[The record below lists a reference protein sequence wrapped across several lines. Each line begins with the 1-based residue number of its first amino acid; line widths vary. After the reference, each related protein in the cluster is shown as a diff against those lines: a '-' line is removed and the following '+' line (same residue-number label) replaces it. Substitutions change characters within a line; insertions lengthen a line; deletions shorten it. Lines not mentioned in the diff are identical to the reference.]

1 VSGAVDR
8 AVPLAPVAPRG
19 EARSEVERRP
29 EPTPTAFPSRPI
41 PFLLHY
47 VRRRPWMY
55 GSLLALVVGA
65 ATCAVTVQYG
75 MKLLVDA
82 MSGITRD
89 EAAVWVALALFLGL
103 IGVESL
109 LWRLSGWL
117 GCRAIVA
124 AGVDI
129 RLDLFEHLS
138 GHAARFF
145 AEHLTGALG
154 SRITAVA
161 GAAGAV
167 TSTLTWNIAPPITDF
182 LGALVILSIVD
193 SRLALALVVFVALVG
208 GGLSLFGLRGGPLH
222 RAYAEQA
229 AHVGGELVDAVS
241 NVWVV
246 KAFSARARE
255 RARLAEKF
263 GVEAAA
269 QRESWMFLEK
279 TRVLHDVCLWLMAGS
294 MLAWVVHLWNLDQ
307 ATPGDVVVV
316 SALTFR
322 ILHGSRDLALALAGL
337 TQHFAFIADTLRV
350 IGQPHEVLDA
360 PDARPLVSRGGLIV
374 FNNVSFGYQDGKRV
388 FENFSLEIPAGQ
400 TVGIVGPSGAGKST
414 LVSLV
419 QRFADVDEGRI
430 LIDGQDVTRVTQDS
444 LRAAIAAVPQEVS
457 LLHRSVRENIRYGRP
472 EATDEAVVAAAKAAY
487 CHGFIE
493 ALPQGYDT
501 FVGERGIKLSGGQRQ
516 RLAIARAFLKDAPI
530 TILDEATSALDTE
543 AEKEVQR
550 ALAELVRGRT
560 VLAVAHRL
568 STVASLD
575 RIIVVM
581 NGRIVEDG
589 PPTEL
594 RRRRGIFEAMW
605 RMQAAGFEL
614 DALGQA
620 ARSPRGQQPSAGV
633 LDGRQLPAAGR
644 PG

>member
-1 VSGAVDR
+1 MPSSPRFLHRPVSF
-8 AVPLAPVAPRG
+8 LA
-19 EARSEVERRP
+19 
-29 EPTPTAFPSRPI
+29 
-41 PFLLHY
+41 HY
-47 VRRRPWMY
+47 VCGRPWHFA
-55 GSLLALVVGA
+55 GLLALVVGA
-65 ATCAVTVQYG
+65 AACAVGVQVG

-82 MSGITRD
+82 MAGTTQNGT
-89 EAAVWVALALFLGL
+89 AVWTALVLFIGL
-103 IGVESL
+103 IGIENV

-124 AGVDI
+124 AGVDV

-161 GAAGAV
+161 GATGAV
-167 TSTLTWNIAPPITDF
+167 TSTLTWNVAPPITDF
-182 LGALVILSIVD
+182 LGALIILSIVD
-193 SRLALALVVFVALVG
+193 WRLALALVVFVAVVG
-208 GGLSLFGLRGGPLH
+208 GGLSLFGLRGTPLH
-222 RAYAEQA
+222 RAYAAQA
-229 AHVGGELVDAVS
+229 AYVGGELIDAVS

-255 RARLAEKF
+255 RARLAGKF
-263 GVEAAA
+263 AVEAAA
-269 QRESWMFLEK
+269 QRKSWLFLEK
-279 TRVLHDVCLWLMAGS
+279 TRVLHDVSLWLMAGS
-294 MLAWVVHLWNLDQ
+294 MLTWVVHLWNIGQ

-360 PDARPLVSRGGLIV
+360 PDARPLVSRGGAIE
-374 FNNVSFGYQDGKRV
+374 FSNVSFGYQDGKRV

-414 LVSLV
+414 LVNLV
-419 QRFADVDEGRI
+419 QRFADVDKGRI
-430 LIDGQDVTRVTQDS
+430 LIDGQDVTSVTQDS
-444 LRAAIAAVPQEVS
+444 LRAAIAVVPQEVS

-472 EATDEAVVAAAKAAY
+472 DATDEEVVAAAKAAY
-487 CHGFIE
+487 CHDFIE

-501 FVGERGIKLSGGQRQ
+501 FVGERGIRLSGGQRQ
-516 RLAIARAFLKDAPI
+516 RLAIARAILKDAPI
-530 TILDEATSALDTE
+530 TVLDEATSALDTE

-568 STVASLD
+568 STVASFD

-594 RRRRGIFEAMW
+594 RRRRGIFDAMW

-620 ARSPRGQQPSAGV
+620 AQSPRGQQPSAGA
-633 LDGRQLPAAGR
+633 LDGQQLRVAGL
-644 PG
+644 GD